1 MLLDIA
7 PLCTFITVSLPSH
20 WVHPAVQNINPY
32 EDLELYMNW
41 EPNAWN
47 DRPYVVAQ
55 GEGMFMHSDKKKWG
69 M

>member
-1 MLLDIA
+1 MYRPHL
-7 PLCTFITVSLPSH
+7 FG
-20 WVHPAVQNINPY
+20 QNINPY

-47 DRPYVVAQ
+47 DRPYVIAQ